1 MHRRRALGLFAA
13 AIDGSVSSQTH
24 AFADPESCPEHVEWF
39 AKVMENH
46 VLTFVSRLRL
56 ILS

>member
-46 VLTFVSRLRL
+46 VLTLHVQS
-56 ILS
+56 